1 MKKRF
6 LIAAAAAFLAAAAL
20 FYLYRTEEGAGAG
33 IPCVFHLLTGWYC
46 PGCGASR
53 ALRSLLHFD
62 LGQALRYNAPFA
74 VASPFVGIYALSL
87 AVSFVRF
94 GEDRVSRRIPLV
106 PVIVFAA
113 LCLLYGAL
121 RNLSAFAFLAPT
133 AI

>member
-53 ALRSLLHFD
+53 ALRALLHFD

-94 GEDRVSRRIPLV
+94 CFSGADGNLAILVDRKRK
-106 PVIVFAA
+106 VF
-113 LCLLYGAL
+113 Y
-121 RNLSAFAFLAPT
+121 NSKEN
-133 AI
+133 